1 MAAIAVNADTPEG
14 ALMDLLNPLAGFL
27 VGVLVGFTG
36 VGGGALMTP
45 LLVFLF
51 GVAPQTAIGTDLL
64 FAAITKGFGGWVHGA
79 RGSIDWLVLRRLS
92 LGSLPAAL
100 LTLALLNFFPEE
112 RQTGALLLPAL
123 GVALALTSMAM
134 LFQPSLHRLGQKLRT
149 TTPDRF
155 KGAQPGLTVAA
166 GALLGFLVT
175 LTSVGAGALGVVM
188 LVYLYPYRLTPAKLV
203 GTDIAH
209 AIPLTLVAGLGHWS
223 LGNIDFALL
232 GSLLLGSIPGIILG
246 SRLSI
251 NVNSVY
257 VRNAIAVMLAI
268 VGGKLLLQG

>member
-1 MAAIAVNADTPEG
+1 ME
-14 ALMDLLNPLAGFL
+14 LLNPVAGFL

-45 LLVFLF
+45 LLVFMF
-51 GVAPQTAIGTDLL
+51 GIAPQTAIGTDLL
-64 FAAITKGFGGWVHGA
+64 FAAITKGFGGWVHGT
-79 RGSIDWLVLRRLS
+79 RGSIDWLVLRRLC

-100 LTLALLNFFPEE
+100 MTLLLIRYFPPDK
-112 RQTGALLLPAL
+112 GLKALLLPAL
-123 GVALALTSMAM
+123 GVALAVTSVAM
-134 LFQPSLHRLGQKLRT
+134 LFQPQLHRLGQKLRT
-149 TTPDRF
+149 TAPDRF

-166 GALLGFLVT
+166 GVVLGFLVT

-188 LVYLYPYRLTPAKLV
+188 LVYLYPYRLTPPKLV

-209 AIPLTLVAGLGHWS
+209 AIPLTLVGGLGHMS
-223 LGNIDFALL
+223 LGNVDFGLL

-251 NVNSVY
+251 KVNSVY
-257 VRNAIAVMLAI
+257 VRNAIAVMLAL
-268 VGGKLLLQG
+268 VGGKLLLQM